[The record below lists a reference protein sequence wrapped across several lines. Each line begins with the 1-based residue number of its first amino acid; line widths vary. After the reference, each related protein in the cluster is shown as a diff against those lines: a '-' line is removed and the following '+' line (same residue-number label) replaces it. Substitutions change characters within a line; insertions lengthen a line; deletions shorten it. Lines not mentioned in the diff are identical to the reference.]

1 MSTSKLI
8 FILIGLQ
15 VVVAAVLATVFLLKK
30 NKKK

>member
-15 VVVAAVLATVFLLKK
+15 VVVAAVLVTVFLLKK